1 VARLR
6 VSVRVG
12 LRNNRVRIGWCSFWK
27 GGVAPRTDHAPNFRI
42 QERLG
47 ARGLVA
53 LSLSQL

>member
-1 VARLR
+1 MVFVLE
-6 VSVRVG
+6 G
-12 LRNNRVRIGWCSFWK
+12 